1 MQSKVLIIALVVLSL
16 ACSALIGWIC
26 VLTEQSVL
34 YAIAPVALF
43 LLVLLVLFVVTR
55 LNARRGANQLEKGL
69 MAQAEAQARTARPD
83 QKQQVVAL
91 QRDFEG
97 AVRDLKTSKLGR
109 AGRDALYL
117 LPWYAIIGPS
127 GAGKTTAL
135 RHSGLRFP
143 STRGQ
148 DNFKVKGVGGTRNCD
163 FWLTND
169 AVLLDT
175 AGRWAT
181 QQDDH
186 HEWLGFLQL
195 LRKHRAKKPLNGMIA
210 AIGIGD
216 IVNGSDEE
224 IDTLA
229 EHMRTRL
236 EEVVTQLRV
245 SIPVYVL
252 FTKCDLVEGFVDMF
266 GGLRATER
274 EQILGF
280 TLPLSRGSHSPEEL
294 FDDYFDELA
303 DNLRSASYAR
313 MGEERGA
320 RERKRVYSFPEQFR
334 VMRDKL
340 ARFTARLFENS
351 VYSETV
357 PLRGVYFSS
366 GTQEGRPFNL
376 LFEPSSHAEQEVVDQ
391 KGYFLRDLF
400 MQVIFA
406 DSAIASA
413 SQAELRRQR
422 IMRLALTGTLA
433 LVTLVIGVIP
443 ATVFLTSRHQIA
455 STTDLVQKAEHDAS
469 SAARAAPS
477 YTETARSLHDDLEGY
492 ERGAPSFFTSLG
504 MYTGGSVVPPL
515 RQYFA
520 YLLRRELVAP
530 VVSAEAQAMTDFGLR
545 YEASPRAM
553 PTPAEHD
560 TFYNALKL
568 HLLLTMPK
576 MPQQYASWVEQR
588 LSDGW
593 SAAMPKQAQN
603 SELARAYVDYAQ
615 LYPEL
620 AFSADSTLVRRVRAT
635 LNRTS
640 AAQQTLD
647 AIITHVSSLG
657 YDLDLP
663 KLTGYNAALLGGKP
677 IRGAFTRRGYEN
689 AVRDLFA
696 TGAPEHVD
704 ELWVLGLNEGEGA
717 AQANQNEVERAAR
730 LAELS
735 SLYYRSYV
743 QEWRGF
749 IDSVRTKSAQGANT
763 EALALLSELTNG
775 VPTPLGRLFQGVAFN
790 VRLPPPP
797 KLEKEETAAAKPAAT
812 DMLTKIWKRDK
823 PGAKPAAAKAKPVVD
838 QFGMGDLAAAFD
850 EFISF
855 GVAAESVGSNAPVP
869 YDTYREQLVYLRDA
883 LQGRLNNP
891 GNTQQLETQIETAQT
906 RVRSLI
912 DAQPPTARAMF
923 EGLLWPPIKGLR
935 EGARGE
941 GAAWLGK
948 LWCSEV
954 VAPYEQGLLGHYPFN
969 PSGSDARIEDLDAY
983 YKPGEGL
990 LWKFTHGTMAE
1001 HVQLSSDH
1009 YAFTPKY
1016 ASTGLFNGGLLDFLD
1031 HSRDISRAFYAG
1043 NTNTARADFSVRL
1056 HSASSNVDTITLSVG
1071 GKQISYDN
1079 GPLTWQNLSWPGPEP
1094 AKGASFMVRGRNVRA
1109 GNELHGIWGFF
1120 RLLETG
1126 AVSRVSEDTVSVTW
1140 RLPADD
1146 VAVWIELRPNH
1157 ATSPFFS
1164 RDERARD
1171 QRLLRVVRGAH
1182 VPAPRRI
1189 AASQAVCKP

>member
-1 MQSKVLIIALVVLSL
+1 MQSKVLLIALVVLSL

-26 VLTEQSVL
+26 VLTGQPVL
-34 YAIAPVALF
+34 YAVAPVALF
-43 LLVLLVLFVVTR
+43 LVVLLALFIATR
-55 LNARRGANQLEKGL
+55 LSARMSANQLEKGL
-69 MAQAEAQARTARPD
+69 LAQAEAQARSARPD

-91 QRDFEG
+91 SRDFEN

-216 IVNGSDEE
+216 VVNASDEE

-229 EHMRTRL
+229 EQMRARL

-280 TLPLSRGSHSPEEL
+280 TLPLSRTHSPDEL
-294 FDDYFDELA
+294 FEDYFDELA
-303 DNLRSASYAR
+303 DNLRGASYAR
-313 MGEERGA
+313 MGEERGG
-320 RERKRVYSFPEQFR
+320 RERKRVYAFPEQFR
-334 VMRDKL
+334 AMRDRL

-376 LFEPSSHAEQEVVDQ
+376 LFEPSTHGEQEVVDQ

-413 SQAELRRQR
+413 SQAELKRQR
-422 IMRLALTGTLA
+422 FVRTALTAALG
-433 LVTLVIGVIP
+433 LVTLVMGVIP
-443 ATVFLTSRHQIA
+443 ASVFLRSRHQIS
-455 STTDLVQKAEHDAS
+455 STTSLVEQAERDAAGQARTMPTWS
-469 SAARAAPS
+469 EAARA
-477 YTETARSLHDDLEGY
+477 LFDDLERY
-492 ERGAPSFFTSLG
+492 ERGGPSFFTTLG
-504 MYTGGSVVPPL
+504 MYTGGSVVGPL

-520 YLLRRELVAP
+520 HLMRRELVAP
-530 VVSAEAQAMTDFGLR
+530 VVSVEAQAMMDFGLR
-545 YEASPRAM
+545 YEASPSAM

-576 MPQQYASWVEQR
+576 MPQQYAAWVEQR
-588 LSDGW
+588 LAESW
-593 SAAMPKQAQN
+593 RVALPKLPHAQ
-603 SELARAYVDYAQ
+603 LAHTYVDYAQ

-620 AFSADSTLVRRVRAT
+620 AFSADATLVRRVRAT

-647 AIITHVSSLG
+647 AIVNHVSSLG

-663 KLTGYNAALLGGKP
+663 KLTGYNSVLLGGKR
-677 IRGAFTRRGYEN
+677 IRGAFTKRGYEN

-735 SLYYRSYV
+735 SLYFRTYV
-743 QEWRGF
+743 QEWRSF

-763 EALALLSELTNG
+763 EALALLSELTSG
-775 VPTPLGRLFQGVAFN
+775 VPTPLGRLFQGVAIN

-797 KLEKEETAAAKPAAT
+797 KLEKEEPTAAKPQA
-812 DMLTKIWKRDK
+812 DDLLTKIWKRDK
-823 PGAKPAAAKAKPVVD
+823 PGAGGKQAPKPKPVIQ
-838 QFGMGDLAAAFD
+838 QFGAGDLAAAFD
-850 EFISF
+850 DFVSF
-855 GVAAESVGSNAPVP
+855 GTPAESASAGSIPF
-869 YDTYREQLVYLRDA
+869 DTYREQLVYLRDA
-883 LQGRLNNP
+883 LQNRLNNP
-891 GNTQQLETQIETAQT
+891 GDTQQLENQVETAQL

-912 DAQPPTARAMF
+912 DAQQPTFRPVF
-923 EGLLWPPIKGLR
+923 EGLLWPPIKGLK

-948 LWCSEV
+948 LWCSDV
-954 VAPYEQGLLGHYPFN
+954 VTPYEQGLLGRYPFN

-983 YKPGEGL
+983 YKPNEGI
-990 LWKFTHGTMAE
+990 LWKFLGAHMGE
-1001 HVQLSSDH
+1001 HVQLNSDQ

-1016 ASTGLFNGGLLDFLD
+1016 ASSNFFNGGLLDFLD
-1031 HSRDISRAFYAG
+1031 RSREISRAFYAG
-1043 NTNTARADFSVRL
+1043 GGSSAKADFSVRL

-1109 GNELHGIWGFF
+1109 GNEIHGTWGFF

-1126 AVSRVSEDTVSVTW
+1126 AVARVSEDTVSVTW

-1157 ATSPFFS
+1157 AQSPFFS
-1164 RDERARD
+1164 RDDRARD
-1171 QRLLRVVRGAH
+1171 QKLLRVVRGAH